1 MIVKAIGIV
10 KNREK
15 KTIGANFHNLSGHK
29 GFYMST
35 QALKRTKQS
44 EGQITNA
51 VIDTNGYIRAKTG
64 YKLPIFIRDN
74 NSKFLVNTD
83 SINSIPKVNLVKDPL
98 VNKIIHERR
107 KTLLMASRDVN
118 EHNEVI
124 AAIFLDDIQRS
135 EFSFGDESTVNL
147 WKGLQYDVDHSR
159 HSSILIIHNHP
170 SNSRFSLKDLTQF
183 CNGDAIL
190 AVEAI
195 GNAGGLYRVV
205 KTTRY
210 NKRLLAGY
218 ISLSKTAYMSE
229 VAIVDL
235 IIRES
240 SNIGIKFEFF
250 S

>member
-1 MIVKAIGIV
+1 MTVKAIGIV

-35 QALKRTKQS
+35 QELKRIKQS
-44 EGQITNA
+44 ESQITNA
-51 VIDTNGYIRAKTG
+51 VIDTNGYIRAKTV

-135 EFSFGDESTVNL
+135 EFCFGTEHSVQMTKPVR
-147 WKGLQYDVDHSR
+147 YDIKNSR
-159 HSSILIIHNHP
+159 KNSVFVIHNHP
-170 SNSRFSLKDLTQF
+170 NNSRLSLKDLRQLSA
-183 CNGDAIL
+183 NDAIL
-190 AVEAI
+190 GAEAL
-195 GNAGGLYRVV
+195 GNAGGLYRVT
-205 KTTRY
+205 KTDTY
-210 NKRLLAGY
+210 NKNILAKY
-218 ISLSKTAYMSE
+218 IELETKSKLSNKQ
-229 VAIVDL
+229 IIDL
-235 IIRES
+235 IIQNS
-240 SNIGIKFEFF
+240 IKIGLKFEFF